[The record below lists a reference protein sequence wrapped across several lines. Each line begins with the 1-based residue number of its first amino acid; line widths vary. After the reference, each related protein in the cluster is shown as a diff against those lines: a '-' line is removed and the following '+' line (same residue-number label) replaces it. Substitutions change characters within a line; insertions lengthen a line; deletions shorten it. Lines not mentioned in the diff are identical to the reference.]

1 MTIFHRK
8 TGMTPWRR
16 LREGLPD
23 LGRSQARAILE
34 CLLEGVERHGS
45 VPLVLWAMPV
55 VVLLPLGVLWLL
67 EGGWFLVWIGVLAM
81 FAGLGVWLQSWIA
94 SQIRRPAQRGRP
106 DSAEPRLQ
114 APEPIQQA
122 EILSPAPPTSPPQT
136 SVTTETR
143 PVAEGSLRILLLGC
157 SNSGKSTLIGALFGK
172 LRVATDLTPD
182 PNRAL
187 TPYRLEHQGREL
199 AIIYDTPGSERL
211 AHKSLHEV
219 ANVADFII
227 WVSAAHRPERQ
238 SERQILDA
246 LRLAQTA
253 RVDRRPPPL
262 LLVVTHID
270 RLRPLREW
278 QPPYDLTNP
287 DDLKA
292 MSIQAAVTAF
302 SADFEVPIASVVP
315 VCLAEGRVYNVDD
328 TLWAAMLD
336 LMDRDQRTR
345 LLRCLDAGRREENWT
360 LLRRQLANAG
370 RLLLAFPGR
379 APRRL

>member
-1 MTIFHRK
+1 
-8 TGMTPWRR
+8 
-16 LREGLPD
+16 
-23 LGRSQARAILE
+23 
-34 CLLEGVERHGS
+34 
-45 VPLVLWAMPV
+45 MPV
-55 VVLLPLGVLWLL
+55 VVLLPLGMLWLL
-67 EGGWFLVWIGVLAM
+67 ERGWFVVWIGVLAM
-81 FAGLGVWLQSWIA
+81 FAGLGFWLQSWIA
-94 SQIRRPAQRGRP
+94 TRVRRPAERGRP
-106 DSAEPRLQ
+106 YSIEPRSQ
-114 APEPIQQA
+114 VPEPMRRV
-122 EILSPAPPTSPPQT
+122 ETPSPAPPMSSPKPLVTPETS
-136 SVTTETR
+136 

-172 LRVATDLTPD
+172 LRAATDLTPD

-336 LMDRDQRTR
+336 LMDRDQRIR